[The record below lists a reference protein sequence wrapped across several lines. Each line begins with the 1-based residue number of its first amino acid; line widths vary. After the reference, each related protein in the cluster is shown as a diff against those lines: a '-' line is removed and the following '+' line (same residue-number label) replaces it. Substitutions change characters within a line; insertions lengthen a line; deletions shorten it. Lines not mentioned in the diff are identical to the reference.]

1 MTTTTTSMTTT
12 TRATT
17 TATTEDRLLIL
28 GPNEG
33 TAYPGDVLQ
42 KVEAAETGGHWG
54 VAVVW
59 GVPGEGGHTHIHVG
73 ESEAFFI
80 LEGEVEF
87 LGATSRTPIGPGTF
101 VLVPP
106 DTEHGVRIT
115 GSAPARWLAIW
126 PAALDGMFS
135 ELGSIEDVNQEAYDQ
150 VRLRH
155 GVRAGR
161 DRTAEFEDPPGD

>member
-1 MTTTTTSMTTT
+1 MAS

-17 TATTEDRLLIL
+17 TAITEDRLLIL
-28 GPNEG
+28 GPDEG

-42 KVEAAETGGHWG
+42 KVEASQTGGHWG

-59 GVPGEGGHTHIHVG
+59 GVPGEGGQTHIHDG
-73 ESEAFFI
+73 EAEAFFI
-80 LEGEVEF
+80 LEGTVDF
-87 LGATSRTPIGPGTF
+87 LGATSRTPLGPGSF

-115 GSAPARWLAIW
+115 GSGPARWLAIW

-135 ELGSIEDVNQEAYDQ
+135 EIGSIEDVNQEAYDQ

-161 DRTAEFEDPPGD
+161 DRRDEFAGQG

>member
-1 MTTTTTSMTTT
+1 MPSTTTPSTTTPSTRATITTTT
-12 TRATT
+12 
-17 TATTEDRLLIL
+17 EDQLLIL
-28 GPNEG
+28 GPEEG

-42 KVEAAETGGHWG
+42 KVEAAQTGGHWG
-54 VAVVW
+54 VAVVC
-59 GVPGEGGHTHIHVG
+59 GVPGEGGQTHIHDG
-73 ESEAFFI
+73 ETEAFFI
-80 LEGEVEF
+80 LEGTVDF
-87 LGATSRTPIGPGTF
+87 LGATSRTPLGPGGF

-115 GSAPARWLAIW
+115 GSGPARWLAIW

-135 ELGSIEDVNQEAYDQ
+135 EIGSIEDANQEAYDQ

-161 DRTAEFEDPPGD
+161 DRRSEYSDQG